1 LASFLLRLFI
11 SKGVGMIQSAPRKYL
26 RPLLLCLPLLLVA
39 AVIAQE
45 RKSPSEQTDEVLR
58 ISSNLVQT
66 DVMVF
71 DQQGHF
77 VDGLKPDQF
86 ELRVDGKPQSISF
99 FERITAGSSDEDT
112 QIMAARGGGNSSVVR
127 PASQTDEALVRPLD
141 RGRVIF
147 FYLDDLHLASDSIKR
162 IREGLARFVENEMGQ
177 NDQVDIHTASGQ
189 LGVLQQLTSDKVV
202 LQTALKRLQPR
213 PFNVTDN
220 DRTPMSEHQAL
231 NIERGDRAVL
241 DYFVEQLAKESRLTL
256 QRRSARTTQPSR
268 INQSDN
274 RLEQA
279 VKARA
284 RAILEQAA
292 AVTQSTLT
300 SLENLVRA
308 SAPIPGRKLLFLISD
323 GFYINEQTSDSLHR
337 LSRIADAA
345 TRSGTV
351 IYSLEAR
358 GLISGVTPASER
370 APYDPTARVQIIDTG
385 AVTAGQQPLQMI
397 AANTGGRALLNTNDL
412 APGLDQALKETSA
425 YYLLAWRPEAVEQ
438 SNGKFHQVEVKVK
451 GRNDLTVRVTSGFL
465 SEAPP
470 PARKAD
476 ASKYVKEKA
485 EDSDLLTAI
494 RALYPKR
501 ELPTALS
508 VGYTNATN
516 ADLML
521 TASVQVDASVLD
533 MSAERGGQKSNV
545 DVVGV
550 LINDE
555 GKTVADFEQ
564 RLTVDPSLMTTA
576 QQRRIVYS
584 HQLRIAP
591 GLYQMR
597 IATRDNKSGRT
608 GSAAQW
614 IEIPDISRGVFSLGS
629 LFVGEMTADIK
640 TSGQQALIS
649 VNRRFSRTSRLLFQ
663 TYVYN
668 AARGA
673 NTSDVA
679 LQVQVFRDDQ
689 PVITVPL
696 RKLPTDGITDLARI
710 SYEDDF
716 SLDKLP
722 PGRYALQVTAIDR
735 TAKASASQRL
745 SFEIE

>member
-1 LASFLLRLFI
+1 MTHTIRRNR
-11 SKGVGMIQSAPRKYL
+11 PRI
-26 RPLLLCLPLLLVA
+26 LLLCLPLLLVA

-45 RKSPSEQTDEVLR
+45 RKPSSEQTDEVLR

-71 DQQGHF
+71 DRQGNF

-86 ELRVDGKPQSISF
+86 ELRVDGKPQAISF
-99 FERITAGSSDEDT
+99 FERIKAGSGDEDT
-112 QIMAARGGGNSSVVR
+112 QIMAARGGVVR
-127 PASQTDEALVRPLD
+127 PTAQPDEATARPLD

-147 FYLDDLHLASDSIKR
+147 FYLDDLHLAADSIKR
-162 IREGLARFVENEMGQ
+162 IREGLSRFVENEMGQ
-177 NDQVDIHTASGQ
+177 NDQVDIHTTTGQ

-202 LQTALKRLQPR
+202 LQTALKKLQPR

-220 DRTPMSEHQAL
+220 DRTPMSENQAL
-231 NIERGDRAVL
+231 SIERGDRAVL
-241 DYFVEQLAKESRLTL
+241 DYFVDQLAKETRIAI

-268 INQSDN
+268 INAGDN
-274 RLEQA
+274 RLEQT

-284 RAILEQAA
+284 RAVLEQAA
-292 AVTQSTLT
+292 NVTQSTLT

-323 GFYINEQTSDSLHR
+323 GFFINEQTSDSLHR

-351 IYSLEAR
+351 IYSIEAR
-358 GLISGVTPASER
+358 GLVSGVTPASER
-370 APYDPTARVQIIDTG
+370 APYDPTARVQIIDTS
-385 AVTAGQQPLQMI
+385 AVTAAQQPLQMI
-397 AANTGGRALLNTNDL
+397 AANTGGRALLNTNDV
-412 APGLDQALKETSA
+412 APGLNQALNETSA
-425 YYLLAWRPEAVEQ
+425 YYLLAWRPQAVEQ

-451 GRNDLTVRVTSGFL
+451 ARDDLTVRVSNGFL
-465 SEAPP
+465 SEAPQ

-476 ASKYVKEKA
+476 SAKSKSVKEKA
-485 EDSDLLTAI
+485 EESDLLTAI

-501 ELPTALS
+501 DLPTVVS

-533 MSAERGGQKSNV
+533 MGATGDGQKSNV
-545 DVVGV
+545 DLVGV
-550 LINDE
+550 VINDE
-555 GKTVADFEQ
+555 GKTIAEFEQ
-564 RLTVDPSLMTTA
+564 RLTVDPSLMTKE

-584 HQLRIAP
+584 RQLRITP

-597 IATRDNKSGRT
+597 VATRDNKSGRT

-614 IEIPDISRGVFSLGS
+614 IVIPDISRGVFSLGS
-629 LFVGEMTADIK
+629 LFVGEMTADIRS
-640 TSGQQALIS
+640 SGQQALIS

-673 NTSDVA
+673 NSSDVA

-716 SLDKLP
+716 ALDKLP

-735 TAKASASQRL
+735 TAKQSASQRL
-745 SFEIE
+745 NFEIQ

>member
-1 LASFLLRLFI
+1 
-11 SKGVGMIQSAPRKYL
+11 MIQSPLRKNL
-26 RPLLLCLPLLLVA
+26 RPLLLCLPVLLVVG
-39 AVIAQE
+39 VIAQE

-71 DQQGHF
+71 DRQGHF

-99 FERITAGSSDEDT
+99 FERITAGSSDEDM
-112 QIMAARGGGNSSVVR
+112 QIMAARGGGSAVVR
-127 PASQTDEALVRPLD
+127 PASQTGDANAVRPLD

-147 FYLDDLHLASDSIKR
+147 FYLDDLHLAADSIKR
-162 IREGLARFVENEMGQ
+162 TREGLARFVENEMRQ
-177 NDQVDIHTASGQ
+177 NDQIDIHTTSGQ

-213 PFNVTDN
+213 PYVVRDN
-220 DRTPMSEHQAL
+220 ERTPMSEYQAL
-231 NIERGDRAVL
+231 SIERGDRPVI
-241 DYFVEQLAKESRLTL
+241 DYFVEQLAKETNIAV
-256 QRRSARTTQPSR
+256 QRRSTRTTQPSK
-268 INQSDN
+268 INMGDN
-274 RLEQA
+274 RFETL

-284 RAILEQAA
+284 KAILEQAA
-292 AVTQSTLT
+292 GVAQSTLS

-323 GFYINEQTSDSLHR
+323 GFFINEQSSDSLRR
-337 LSRIADAA
+337 LSQIADAA
-345 TRSGTV
+345 ARSGTI
-351 IYSLEAR
+351 IYSMEAR
-358 GLISGVTPASER
+358 GLVSGLTPASER
-370 APYDPTARVQIIDTG
+370 AAYDPTARVQITETA
-385 AVTAGQQPLQMI
+385 AVTAAQQPLQMI
-397 AANTGGRALLNTNDL
+397 ATHTGGRALLDTNEL
-412 APGLDQALKETSA
+412 VPGLGLALNETSA
-425 YYLLAWRPEAVEQ
+425 YYLIAWRPEAVEQ
-438 SNGKFHQVEVKVK
+438 SNGKFHQVEVKLK
-451 GRNDLTVRVTSGFL
+451 GRDDLTVRLGSGFL

-470 PARKAD
+470 PLARKAD
-476 ASKYVKEKA
+476 SSKSKSVKEKA
-485 EDSDLLTAI
+485 EESDLLTAI

-501 ELPTALS
+501 GLPTALS

-516 ADLML
+516 TDLML

-533 MSAERGGQKSNV
+533 MDSAGGGQKSNV

-550 LINDE
+550 VINDE
-555 GKTVADFEQ
+555 GKTIADFEQ
-564 RLTVDPSLMTTA
+564 RLTVDPSLMTKE

-584 HQLRIAP
+584 RQLRIAP

-597 IATRDNKSGRT
+597 VATRDNKSGRT

-629 LFVGEMTADIK
+629 IFVGELTAEIR
-640 TSGQQALIS
+640 SAGQQALIS
-649 VNRRFSRTSRLLFQ
+649 VNRRFARTSRLLFQ

-668 AARGA
+668 ATRAA
-673 NTSDVA
+673 NSSDVA

-696 RKLPTDGITDLARI
+696 RKLPTDGITDLTRI

-716 SLDKLP
+716 ALDKLP

-735 TAKASASQRL
+735 TAKMSASQRL
-745 SFEIE
+745 NFEIE

>member
-1 LASFLLRLFI
+1 
-11 SKGVGMIQSAPRKYL
+11 M
-26 RPLLLCLPLLLVA
+26 LLVVVA
-39 AVIAQE
+39 IAQE
-45 RKSPSEQTDEVLR
+45 RKTPPEQTDEVLR

-71 DQQGHF
+71 DRQGHF

-99 FERITAGSSDEDT
+99 FERITAGSSDEDM
-112 QIMAARGGGNSSVVR
+112 QIMAARGGSNAVVR
-127 PASQTDEALVRPLD
+127 PASQTDDANTVRPLD

-147 FYLDDLHLASDSIKR
+147 FYLDDLHLSADSIKR
-162 IREGLARFVENEMGQ
+162 TREGLAHFVENEMRQ
-177 NDQVDIHTASGQ
+177 NDQIDIHTTSGQ

-213 PFNVTDN
+213 PYVVRDN
-220 DRTPMSEHQAL
+220 ERTPMSEYQAL
-231 NIERGDRAVL
+231 SIERGDRPVI
-241 DYFVEQLAKESRLTL
+241 DYFVEQLAKETNIAV
-256 QRRSARTTQPSR
+256 QRRSARTTQPSK
-268 INQSDN
+268 INMGDN
-274 RLEQA
+274 RQETL

-284 RAILEQAA
+284 KAILEQAA
-292 AVTQSTLT
+292 SVTQSTLS

-323 GFYINEQTSDSLHR
+323 GFFINEQSSDSLHR
-337 LSRIADAA
+337 LSQIADAA
-345 TRSGTV
+345 ARSGTI

-358 GLISGVTPASER
+358 GLAAGLTPASER
-370 APYDPTARVQIIDTG
+370 AAYDPTARVQIIETA
-385 AVTAGQQPLQMI
+385 AVTAAQQPLQII
-397 AANTGGRALLNTNDL
+397 ASHTGGRALLDTNEIV
-412 APGLDQALKETSA
+412 PGLGQALNETSA
-425 YYLLAWRPEAVEQ
+425 YYLIAWRPETVEQ

-451 GRNDLTVRVTSGFL
+451 GRDDLTVRVGSGFL

-470 PARKAD
+470 LARKAD
-476 ASKYVKEKA
+476 SSKSKSVKEKA
-485 EDSDLLTAI
+485 EESDLLTAI

-501 ELPTALS
+501 GLPTALS

-533 MSAERGGQKSNV
+533 IDSAVGGQKSNV

-550 LINDE
+550 VINDE
-555 GKTVADFEQ
+555 GKTIADFEQ
-564 RLTVDPSLMTTA
+564 RLTVDPSLMTKE

-584 HQLRIAP
+584 RQLRIAP

-597 IATRDNKSGRT
+597 VATRDNKSGRT

-614 IEIPDISRGVFSLGS
+614 IEIPDISHGVFSLGS
-629 LFVGEMTADIK
+629 IFVGELTAEIR
-640 TSGQQALIS
+640 SAGQQAIIS
-649 VNRRFSRTSRLLFQ
+649 VNRRFARTSRLLFQ

-668 AARGA
+668 AAHAA
-673 NTSDVA
+673 NSSDVA

-716 SLDKLP
+716 ALDKLP

-735 TAKASASQRL
+735 TAKTSASQRL
-745 SFEIE
+745 NFEIE

>member
-1 LASFLLRLFI
+1 
-11 SKGVGMIQSAPRKYL
+11 MIQPTPRTFL
-26 RPLLLCLPLLLVA
+26 RPLLLCLPVLLVA
-39 AVIAQE
+39 AGIAQE
-45 RKSPSEQTDEVLR
+45 RKPPANQPDEVLR
-58 ISSNLVQT
+58 ITANLIQT

-71 DQQGHF
+71 DRQGQF

-99 FERITAGSSDEDT
+99 FERITAGSGDEDR
-112 QIMAARGGGNSSVVR
+112 QIMAARGGISAVVR
-127 PASQTDEALVRPLD
+127 PASQTDEAAVRPLD

-147 FYLDDLHLASDSIKR
+147 FYLDDLHLAADSMKR
-162 IREGLARFVENEMGQ
+162 TREELARFVENEMGQ
-177 NDQVDIHTASGQ
+177 NDQIDIHTASGQ
-189 LGVLQQLTSDKVV
+189 LGILQQLTSDKVV
-202 LQTALKRLQPR
+202 LQTALKKLNHRTYQVR
-213 PFNVTDN
+213 DSE
-220 DRTPMSEHQAL
+220 RTPMSEYQAL
-231 NIERGDRAVL
+231 SIERGERAVI
-241 DYFVEQLAKESRLTL
+241 DYFVEQLAKETNTVI
-256 QRRSARTTQPSR
+256 QRRQARTTQPSR
-268 INQSDN
+268 LNTGDG
-274 RLEQA
+274 RLEQL
-279 VKARA
+279 VKTRA
-284 RAILEQAA
+284 RSILEQSAA
-292 AVTQSTLT
+292 ITQSSL
-300 SLENLVRA
+300 SGLENLVRA
-308 SAPIPGRKLLFLISD
+308 SSPIPGRKLLFLISD
-323 GFYINEQTSDSLHR
+323 GFFINEKMSDSLQK

-358 GLISGVTPASER
+358 GLASGVTSSSER
-370 APYDPTARVQIIDTG
+370 ANFDTTARVRNIETG
-385 AVTAGQQPLQMI
+385 SVSASQQPLQTI
-397 AANTGGRALLNTNDL
+397 AAHTGGRALIDTNAL
-412 APGLDQALKETSA
+412 APGLNQALTETSA

-438 SNGKFHQVEVKVK
+438 SNGKFHQIEVKVK
-451 GRNDLTVRVTSGFL
+451 GRDDLTVRVSSGFL
-465 SEAPP
+465 SESPQ

-476 ASKYVKEKA
+476 SPKSIKEKA
-485 EDSDLLTAI
+485 EESDLLTAI

-501 ELPTALS
+501 DLPTALS

-533 MSAERGGQKSNV
+533 MGAAGGSQKSNV

-555 GKTVADFEQ
+555 GKTVADFER
-564 RLTVDPSLMTTA
+564 RLTVDPSLMTTE

-614 IEIPDISRGVFSLGS
+614 IEIPDISRGAFSVGS
-629 LFVGEMTADIK
+629 LFVGEVTADIRS
-640 TSGQQALIS
+640 SGQQAIIN

-668 AARGA
+668 ATRAS
-673 NTSDVA
+673 NSSDVA

-716 SLDKLP
+716 PLDKLP

-735 TAKASASQRL
+735 TAKTSASQRL
-745 SFEIE
+745 NFEIE